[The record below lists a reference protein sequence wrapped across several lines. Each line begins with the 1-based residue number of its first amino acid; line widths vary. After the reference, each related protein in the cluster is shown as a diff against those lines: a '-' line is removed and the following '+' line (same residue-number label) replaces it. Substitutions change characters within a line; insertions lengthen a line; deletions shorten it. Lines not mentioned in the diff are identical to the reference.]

1 MCWALLNTLPS
12 LAQQASASPII
23 TVTTEKDIF
32 DGDIHSPETLNQ
44 FPGQDKAISLREAIE
59 AANQIHEPV
68 TILFESPNE
77 TMILT
82 VNSPL
87 PPIQNPLVIDGA
99 ASHSPQVE
107 LRGSRTTTKLSID
120 GITIASNDSIIR
132 GLIITNFSGNGIVIQ
147 GNNNHLENNYIGT
160 DPFGTPGKG
169 NGLNGVVILGE
180 SNQIGGA
187 SSQTR
192 NVISGNGGHGI
203 ILQKGSKNHIKG
215 NLIGEHPTRDT
226 ALPNAKDGIMVAGT
240 HNIIGGANPSEAN
253 TISGN
258 GKSGIRLLASANH
271 TRIQGNIVGIHSSL
285 QHPLPNKEDGIFIKS
300 RENLIG
306 GGQPGAGNIIGGNGQ
321 SGIEIHQG
329 NSNLIQGNFIGTDK
343 EGKANWGNELEGI
356 IIFADKTLVGG
367 KEPYTFNHIAFNK
380 RGGVAIP
387 FGQENTIRGNA
398 IYQNESLAIN
408 LLQDHLT
415 PNDPLDKDQGPNGLQ
430 NFPVLSIATARSP
443 NDTFVVGELHSQPTQ
458 TYQLDFY
465 AGRPEG
471 PLRYQEAFMYLGSHT
486 ITTDTKGEI
495 RFSFHLP
502 TGAPSGRYLTATAT
516 NKEGNTSELAHSIL
530 VNRPN
535 PQITWEEATPSANRT
550 ALFQTSYSEGM
561 APIGILP
568 STTRIIDVDSPQ
580 LTQLTVTINN
590 PLDGETEV
598 LSANQLSPTLSQSY
612 VHGKLTITGN
622 AQLAMY
628 EEALHSLTYQN
639 RSTAPTAA
647 PRLLTVVV
655 SDGDYTSQPF
665 TTKIKISGVNT
676 SPMFTWQ
683 PTSSA
688 RTTTYT
694 TTFTEGNVP
703 ISIVPETLTLTDEDS
718 PQLTQ
723 LTATLDNR
731 LDGHHEIIQATFTS
745 PTLQQTFKNGTL
757 TISGEAPIETYQR
770 VLQSL
775 TYENRSPSPTVVPR
789 LVRLLTSDGQLT
801 SQRFTTR
808 VTIDEVNTPPM
819 LRWQHT
825 SAIKAP
831 RTYTTSYKEGADP
844 IPLLPD
850 TTSLT
855 DLDNTILQQLTVTL
869 KNPLDGNQETLD
881 VNVTDPSLTKSFRN
895 GVLTISGSAPIETY
909 ETLVRSI
916 TYHNHSV
923 APTPTPRI
931 FMIVASDG
939 TSTSS
944 THTTQINVTSLNTP
958 PSLLVD
964 GPNSEAPLTF
974 TEGDASLELVST
986 QSHIEDLD
994 SSTFIELKA
1003 TLSNPLDREHEI
1015 LSAQLS
1021 NAALT
1026 QRYNQGTLTI
1036 TGKASKADYESI
1048 LQSLTYLN
1056 NQAQPQEGSR
1066 DILLSIQDSQGS
1078 VSQAHMIQIEVKAKP
1093 TIPPAFTQP
1102 FIASLDTV
1110 AEDVETVAQ
1119 QEQSAKQLV
1128 VKTVTGSGLMVT
1140 AGIFIWVLRGTSLL
1154 ASMWATIPAWNS
1166 IDPLPILG
1174 MTQEERWNELITTQ
1188 QVEAQEQEEFPQFK
1202 EIFSKEQTASLAE
1215 KDSSLS

>member
-1 MCWALLNTLPS
+1 MCWALLSTPPS
-12 LAQQASASPII
+12 FAQHASSPSII

-44 FPGQDKAISLREAIE
+44 FPGKDQAISLREAIE

-77 TMILT
+77 AMILT

-87 PPIQNPLVIDGA
+87 PSIQTSLIIDGA

-107 LRGSRTTTKLSID
+107 LRGNKNTAQPSID
-120 GITIASNDSIIR
+120 GITIASDDSIIR
-132 GLIITNFSGNGIVIQ
+132 GLTITNFSGNGIVIQ

-169 NGLNGVVILGE
+169 NSLNGVVIFGE
-180 SNQIGGA
+180 SNQIGGT

-203 ILQKGSKNHIKG
+203 VLQKGSKNHIKG
-215 NLIGEHPTRDT
+215 NLIGEHPTRDA
-226 ALPNAKDGIMVAGT
+226 ALPNAKDGILIAGT
-240 HNIIGGANPSEAN
+240 HNIIGGTNHSEAN
-253 TISGN
+253 IISGN
-258 GKSGIRLLASANH
+258 GKSGIHLLTSANH

-300 RENLIG
+300 RANLIG
-306 GGQPGAGNIIGGNGQ
+306 GRQPGAGNIIGGNGQ

-329 NSNLIQGNFIGTDK
+329 NNNLIQGNFIGTDK
-343 EGKANWGNELEGI
+343 KGKANWGNELEGI

-415 PNDPLDKDQGPNGLQ
+415 PNDALDSDQGPNGLQ
-430 NFPVLSIATARSP
+430 NFPVLSLATARSP
-443 NDTFVVGELHSQPTQ
+443 KDLFVIGEFHSQPTQ

-471 PLRYQEAFMYLGSHT
+471 PLRYQEAFMYLGSHAV
-486 ITTDTKGEI
+486 TTDAKGDTH
-495 RFSFHLP
+495 FSFHLP

-516 NKEGNTSELAHSIL
+516 NKQGNTSELAHSIL

-535 PQITWEEATPSANRT
+535 PQITWEEATPSANT
-550 ALFQTSYSEGM
+550 LALFQTFYSEGM
-561 APIGILP
+561 APIRILP
-568 STTRIIDVDSPQ
+568 STIRIIDVDSQQ
-580 LTQLTVTINN
+580 LTQLTVAINN
-590 PLDGETEV
+590 PLDGEMEV
-598 LSANQLSPTLSQSY
+598 LSANQLPPTLSQSY
-612 VHGKLTITGN
+612 IHGKLTITGK
-622 AQLAMY
+622 APLTRY

-639 RSTAPTAA
+639 RSAAPTAA

-665 TTKIKISGVNT
+665 TTKIKIGGVNT
-676 SPMFTWQ
+676 PPMFTWQ

-688 RTTTYT
+688 RTATYA
-694 TTFTEGNVP
+694 TTFAEGNTP
-703 ISIVPETLTLTDEDS
+703 ISIAPGTLTLTDEDS

-731 LDGHHEIIQATFTS
+731 LDGHDEIIQATFTS
-745 PTLQQTFKNGTL
+745 PSLQHTFQNGVL
-757 TISGEAPIETYQR
+757 TISGKAPIEMYQK
-770 VLQSL
+770 VVQSL
-775 TYENRSPSPTVVPR
+775 TYENRSPSPTVTPR
-789 LVRLLTSDGQLT
+789 FVRLLTSDGQLT
-801 SQRFTTR
+801 SQPFTTR
-808 VTIDEVNTPPM
+808 ITIDGVNTPPM
-819 LRWQHT
+819 LHWQHT
-825 SAIKAP
+825 SATTIP

-850 TTSLT
+850 TTILT
-855 DLDNTILQQLTVTL
+855 DLDNTTLQQLTVTL
-869 KNPLDGNQETLD
+869 KNPLDGNQETLN
-881 VNVTDPSLTKSFRN
+881 VNVTDPSLTKNFRN
-895 GVLTISGSAPIETY
+895 GVFTISGSAPLETY
-909 ETLVRSI
+909 ETLVRSV
-916 TYHNHSV
+916 TYQNRSV

-931 FMIVASDG
+931 FMIEVSDG
-939 TSTSS
+939 TSTSLA
-944 THTTQINVTSLNTP
+944 HTTQVNVTSLNTP
-958 PSLLVD
+958 PSLLVG

-974 TEGDASLELVST
+974 TEGDASLGLVST

-1003 TLSNPLDREHEI
+1003 TLSNPLDSDQEI

-1036 TGKASKADYESI
+1036 TGKASKADYESV
-1048 LQSLTYLN
+1048 LRSLTYLN
-1056 NQAQPQEGSR
+1056 NQAQPQEGNR
-1066 DILLSIQDSQGS
+1066 DILINIQDSQGS
-1078 VSQAHMIQIEVKAKP
+1078 VSQAHIVQIAVKAKP

-1110 AEDVETVAQ
+1110 AENVEAVAQ

-1188 QVEAQEQEEFPQFK
+1188 QVEDQEQEEFPQFK
-1202 EIFSKEQTASLAE
+1202 EIFSKEQPAPLTE